1 MRPGRDRNIMR
12 PTVLALSALALV
24 VGAAV
29 AQEDPIKARQEL
41 MKSNGQQAALGAK
54 MIKGE
59 VPFDLAKAKAIFAHI
74 QEVAAK
80 APSLFPENSKTGGD
94 TEAKPE
100 IWTNMADFQ
109 AMFTKLGADA
119 KAGEASVTDLDTFK
133 AAFASVGKDCGACH
147 QTYRVKKS

>member
-1 MRPGRDRNIMR
+1 MGPRGDRNIVSR
-12 PTVLALSALALV
+12 TVFAFSALALV
-24 VGAAV
+24 AGVAV

-41 MKSNGQQAALGAK
+41 MKSNGRQAALGAK

-59 VPFDLAKAKAIFAHI
+59 VPFDLAKAKEIFVNI

-100 IWTNMADFQ
+100 IWTNLADFQ
-109 AMFTKLGADA
+109 AKFAKLGADA
-119 KAGEASVTDLDTFK
+119 KAAEGSVTDLDTFK
-133 AAFASVGKDCGACH
+133 AAFATVGKDCGGCH
-147 QTYRVKKS
+147 ETYRVKKS